1 MNNLT
6 YIRRLQKLHLHIKG
20 GNTGS
25 PKVLAN
31 QFGISERSLY
41 CLLDILRDMNAK
53 IYYSRKRKTYYY
65 KDDDFDIDIDIKI
78 KMYEDFRDKYPDTF
92 YSKFA
97 FRRITALKEEKFL
110 KAGNE

>member
-6 YIRRLQKLHLHIKG
+6 YIRRLQKLHLRIKG
-20 GNTGS
+20 ANTGS

-78 KMYEDFRDKYPDTF
+78 KLIHKGVAKNIYGGWALFKNNSF
-92 YSKFA
+92 
-97 FRRITALKEEKFL
+97 TARKLQWTNL
-110 KAGNE
+110 T

>member
-31 QFGISERSLY
+31 QLGISERSLY

-78 KMYEDFRDKYPDTF
+78 KVIHKGVAKNIYGGWALFKNNSF
-92 YSKFA
+92 
-97 FRRITALKEEKFL
+97 TARKLQWTNL
-110 KAGNE
+110 T